1 MGARIRIYFEGNPQ
15 LKRGFA
21 GFLSGLREKASAARI
36 GWELVASGSR
46 NEALKDF
53 KIALRNHKND
63 IIALLVD
70 AEGLV
75 LSDSPWEHLASLPD
89 AALRKPKGAKDK
101 HAHLM
106 VQVMESW
113 FLADKEALKAYY
125 GQGFHAGCLPDT
137 SNIEDVPKDAV
148 LSSLNKA
155 VADTKKGEYLKT
167 RHAADLLG
175 QINPTKVRR
184 GSKYCECLFRT
195 IEEAIEASQQ

>member
-1 MGARIRIYFEGNPQ
+1 MNARIRIYFEGNRQ

-21 GFLSGLREKASAARI
+21 GFLSELREKAATAKI

-53 KIALRNHKND
+53 EIALRRHKND

-75 LSDSPWEHLASLPD
+75 LSDSVWEHLASLPD
-89 AALRKPKGAKDK
+89 AALQKPKGAKDK

-113 FLADKEALKAYY
+113 FLADKETLKAYY
-125 GQGFHAGCLPDT
+125 GQGFRESCLLET
-137 SNIEDVPKDAV
+137 SNIENVSKDTV
-148 LSSLNKA
+148 LQSLKKA

-167 RHAADLLG
+167 RHAADLLS
-175 QINPTKVRR
+175 QIDSNKVRR
-184 GSKYCECLFRT
+184 SSKNCERLFMT
-195 IEEAIEASQQ
+195 IEDAIEAESK